1 LRGIVHYRRKTTYD
15 PAAPLVLTVREEEGE
30 VRYQVHKVK
39 LEGLDLAAYRS
50 RVESVLRALL
60 EQSEALRK
68 IRAGQSVAPGDIEA
82 LVDDVLL
89 HDPDLHLEELLV
101 HYPNKARSLELAI
114 RQVIGLDSERVDVH
128 FRAFVQKYPA
138 LNANQIRFLDLLKS
152 YLSRYGAIE
161 LDKLWEDPFT
171 TIDSAGIDGVF
182 QDSDQI
188 DALLEL
194 LQEFNE
200 PAL

>member
-1 LRGIVHYRRKTTYD
+1 MHNRRKTTYD
-15 PAAPLVLTVREEEGE
+15 PILPRILTVREDEAE
-30 VRYQVHKVK
+30 VEYQTHKVK

-50 RVESVLRALL
+50 RVESVLRGLL

-68 IRAGQSVAPGDIEA
+68 IRAGQPVAPGDIES
-82 LVDDVLL
+82 LVDDVLI

-101 HYPNKARSLELAI
+101 HYPNKSKSLEFAI
-114 RQVIGLDSERVDVH
+114 RQVIGLDSARVDAH
-128 FRAFVQKYPA
+128 FRAFVQRYPA

-161 LDKLWEDPFT
+161 LDKLWEAPFT

-194 LQEFNE
+194 LQDFNE
-200 PAL
+200 PTA